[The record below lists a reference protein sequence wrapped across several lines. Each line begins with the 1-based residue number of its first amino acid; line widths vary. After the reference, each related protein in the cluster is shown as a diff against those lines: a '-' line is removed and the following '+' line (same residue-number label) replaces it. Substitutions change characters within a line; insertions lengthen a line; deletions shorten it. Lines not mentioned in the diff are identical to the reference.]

1 MGGLLE
7 GKKVL
12 VTGVLDRRS
21 IAYSAAR
28 LAQEQGAEIVLS
40 GFGRARN
47 LTERTAR
54 RLDPEP
60 PILELDVN
68 KPEDIEAVADDLAE
82 RWGELD
88 GIVHAIA
95 FAPEDAL
102 GGNFLAAQWPSVATA
117 LQTSAYSLKALSVGL
132 VDLLGPGASVVGLDF
147 DARIAWPAYDWMGVA
162 KAALESTSRYLAR
175 DLGER
180 GIRVNLVSA
189 GPVKTLAAKGISG
202 FEQIEGQWTRQAP
215 LGWNTTDPEPVGLV
229 ASYHG
234 RTHPRRRRL
243 PCHGGPDKVA
253 VSHQLSAVT
262 KHEQD
267 VLVRREES
275 LPVQGR
281 RQDYSSLYPAGQRA
295 ELGVLLHPG
304 ELDLAGRTVPVLAH
318 DDLGDALVIGFRI
331 VIFISV

>member
-40 GFGRARN
+40 GFGRARS

-102 GGNFLAAQWPSVATA
+102 GGNFLTAQWPSVAT
-117 LQTSAYSLKALSVGL
+117 
-132 VDLLGPGASVVGLDF
+132 
-147 DARIAWPAYDWMGVA
+147 
-162 KAALESTSRYLAR
+162 AALESTSRYLAR
-175 DLGER
+175 YLGER

-189 GPVKTLAAKGISG
+189 GPVKTLAAKGING
-202 FEQIEGQWTRQAP
+202 FEEIEGEWTRQAP
-215 LGWNTTDPEPVGLV
+215 LGWNTTDTEPVG
-229 ASYHG
+229 
-234 RTHPRRRRL
+234 R
-243 PCHGGPDKVA
+243 A
-253 VSHQLSAVT
+253 VVSLLS
-262 KHEQD
+262 D
-267 VLVRREES
+267 WW
-275 LPVQGR
+275 
-281 RQDYSSLYPAGQRA
+281 PATT
-295 ELGVLLHPG
+295 G
-304 ELDLAGRTVPVLAH
+304 ELIHVDGGYHAMGAP
-318 DDLGDALVIGFRI
+318 IK
-331 VIFISV
+331 

>member
-40 GFGRARN
+40 GFGRARR
-47 LTERTAR
+47 LTERTAK

-68 KPEDIEAVADDLAE
+68 KPGDIEVVAADLGE

-88 GIVHAIA
+88 GIIHAIA

-102 GGNFLAAQWPSVATA
+102 GGNFLTAEWPSVATA

-132 VDLLGPGASVVGLDF
+132 IDLLGPGASVVGLDF

-180 GIRVNLVSA
+180 GI
-189 GPVKTLAAKGISG
+189 SG
-202 FEQIEGQWTRQAP
+202 FGEIEGEWTRQAP
-215 LGWNTTDPEPVGLV
+215 LGWNTTDPEPVG
-229 ASYHG
+229 
-234 RTHPRRRRL
+234 R
-243 PCHGGPDKVA
+243 A
-253 VSHQLSAVT
+253 VVSLLS
-262 KHEQD
+262 D
-267 VLVRREES
+267 WW
-275 LPVQGR
+275 
-281 RQDYSSLYPAGQRA
+281 PATT
-295 ELGVLLHPG
+295 G
-304 ELDLAGRTVPVLAH
+304 ELIHVDGGYHAMGAP
-318 DDLGDALVIGFRI
+318 IK
-331 VIFISV
+331 

>member
-12 VTGVLDRRS
+12 LTGVLDRRS

-28 LAQEQGAEIVLS
+28 LTQEQGAEIILS
-40 GFGRARN
+40 SFGRARS

-54 RLDPEP
+54 RLHPEP

-82 RWGELD
+82 RWGDLD

-102 GGNFLAAQWPSVATA
+102 GGNFLTAEWPSVATA

-132 VDLLGPGASVVGLDF
+132 LDLLKPGASVVGLDF

-175 DLGER
+175 DLGQR

-202 FEQIEGQWTRQAP
+202 FEEIEGQWTRKAP
-215 LGWNTTDPEPVGLV
+215 LGWNTTDPEPVG
-229 ASYHG
+229 
-234 RTHPRRRRL
+234 R
-243 PCHGGPDKVA
+243 A
-253 VSHQLSAVT
+253 VVSLLS
-262 KHEQD
+262 D
-267 VLVRREES
+267 WW
-275 LPVQGR
+275 
-281 RQDYSSLYPAGQRA
+281 PATT
-295 ELGVLLHPG
+295 G
-304 ELDLAGRTVPVLAH
+304 ELIHVDGGYHAMGAP
-318 DDLGDALVIGFRI
+318 IK
-331 VIFISV
+331 

>member
-40 GFGRARN
+40 GFGRAKR
-47 LTERTAR
+47 LTERTAK

-68 KPEDIEAVADDLAE
+68 KPEDIDAVAEDLEE
-82 RWGELD
+82 RWGDLD

-102 GGNFLAAQWPSVATA
+102 GGNFLSAEWPSVATA
-117 LQTSAYSLKALSVGL
+117 LQTSAYSLKALTVGL
-132 VDLLGPGASVVGLDF
+132 ADVLRHGASVVGLDF
-147 DARIAWPAYDWMGVA
+147 DARVAWPAYDWMGVA

-175 DLGER
+175 DLGDR

-189 GPVKTLAAKGISG
+189 GPIKTLAAKGISG
-202 FEQIEGQWTRQAP
+202 LRG
-215 LGWNTTDPEPVGLV
+215 D
-229 ASYHG
+229 
-234 RTHPRRRRL
+234 RRRV
-243 PCHGGPDKVA
+243 G
-253 VSHQLSAVT
+253 T
-262 KHEQD
+262 
-267 VLVRREES
+267 
-275 LPVQGR
+275 
-281 RQDYSSLYPAGQRA
+281 
-295 ELGVLLHPG
+295 PG
-304 ELDLAGRTVPVLAH
+304 AFG
-318 DDLGDALVIGFRI
+318 LGDDQPRARRKGR
-331 VIFISV
+331 S

>member
-12 VTGVLDRRS
+12 ITGVLDRRS
-21 IAYSAAR
+21 IAYSTAR
-28 LAQEQGAEIVLS
+28 LTQQQGAEIILS
-40 GFGRARN
+40 SFGRARS

-54 RLDPEP
+54 RLHPEP

-82 RWGELD
+82 RWGDLD

-102 GGNFLAAQWPSVATA
+102 GGNFLTAEWPSVATA

-132 VDLLGPGASVVGLDF
+132 LDLLKPGASVVGLDF

-175 DLGER
+175 DLGQR

-202 FEQIEGQWTRQAP
+202 FEEIEGQWTRKAP
-215 LGWNTTDPEPVGLV
+215 LGWNTTDPEPVG
-229 ASYHG
+229 
-234 RTHPRRRRL
+234 R
-243 PCHGGPDKVA
+243 A
-253 VSHQLSAVT
+253 VVSLLS
-262 KHEQD
+262 D
-267 VLVRREES
+267 WW
-275 LPVQGR
+275 
-281 RQDYSSLYPAGQRA
+281 PATT
-295 ELGVLLHPG
+295 G
-304 ELDLAGRTVPVLAH
+304 ELIHVDGGYHAMGAP
-318 DDLGDALVIGFRI
+318 IK
-331 VIFISV
+331 

>member
-28 LAQEQGAEIVLS
+28 LAQEQGAEIVLT
-40 GFGRARN
+40 GFGRARS

-68 KPEDIEAVADDLAE
+68 KPEDIEAAADDLGE

-132 VDLLGPGASVVGLDF
+132 VDLLKPGASVVGLDF

-175 DLGER
+175 DLGQR

-202 FEQIEGQWTRQAP
+202 FEEIEGVWSRQAP
-215 LGWNTTDPEPVGLV
+215 LGWITTDPEPVG
-229 ASYHG
+229 
-234 RTHPRRRRL
+234 R
-243 PCHGGPDKVA
+243 A
-253 VSHQLSAVT
+253 VVSLLS
-262 KHEQD
+262 D
-267 VLVRREES
+267 WW
-275 LPVQGR
+275 
-281 RQDYSSLYPAGQRA
+281 PATT
-295 ELGVLLHPG
+295 G
-304 ELDLAGRTVPVLAH
+304 ELIHVDGGYHAMGAP
-318 DDLGDALVIGFRI
+318 IK
-331 VIFISV
+331 

>member
-28 LAQEQGAEIVLS
+28 LAAEQGAEITLTS
-40 GFGRARN
+40 FGRAAS
-47 LTERTAR
+47 LTRRTAK

-60 PILELDVN
+60 PVLELDAN
-68 KPEDIEAVADDLAE
+68 KPDDIKAVAGDLQE

-102 GGNFLAAQWPSVATA
+102 GGNFLTAEWPSVATA
-117 LQTSAYSLKALSVGL
+117 LQTSAYSLAPLSTGL
-132 VDLLGPGASVVGLDF
+132 MDLMKPGSSIVGLDF
-147 DARIAWPAYDWMGVA
+147 DARVAWPAYDWMGVA

-202 FEQIEGQWTRQAP
+202 FEQIEGEWGRQAP
-215 LGWNTTDPEPVGLV
+215 LGWETTNPEPVG
-229 ASYHG
+229 
-234 RTHPRRRRL
+234 R
-243 PCHGGPDKVA
+243 A
-253 VSHQLSAVT
+253 VVSLLS
-262 KHEQD
+262 D
-267 VLVRREES
+267 WW
-275 LPVQGR
+275 
-281 RQDYSSLYPAGQRA
+281 PATT
-295 ELGVLLHPG
+295 G
-304 ELDLAGRTVPVLAH
+304 ELIHVDGGYHAMGAPIR
-318 DDLGDALVIGFRI
+318 
-331 VIFISV
+331 

>member
-28 LAQEQGAEIVLS
+28 LTQEQGAEIVLS
-40 GFGRARN
+40 GFGRARS

-68 KPEDIEAVADDLAE
+68 KPEDIEAVADDLGE

-132 VDLLGPGASVVGLDF
+132 VDLLKPGASVVGLDF

-175 DLGER
+175 DLGQR

-202 FEQIEGQWTRQAP
+202 FEEIEGVWTRQAP
-215 LGWNTTDPEPVGLV
+215 LGWITTDPEPVG
-229 ASYHG
+229 
-234 RTHPRRRRL
+234 R
-243 PCHGGPDKVA
+243 A
-253 VSHQLSAVT
+253 VVSLLS
-262 KHEQD
+262 D
-267 VLVRREES
+267 WW
-275 LPVQGR
+275 
-281 RQDYSSLYPAGQRA
+281 PATT
-295 ELGVLLHPG
+295 G
-304 ELDLAGRTVPVLAH
+304 ELIHVDGGYHAMGAP
-318 DDLGDALVIGFRI
+318 IK
-331 VIFISV
+331 